1 MDLKEINLYIE
12 NMKES
17 GVTKKTLK
25 AIKVI
30 RDEIRKRVLPEKESK
45 KKKHSKKSKKESPPP
60 SPVAKKTPRILPSS
74 IITPPP
80 KTIILAK
87 KAPRPLPN
95 LTVSNSQTPQF
106 LTKPP
111 QTLPPQYLSIPLPTT
126 TTTTV
131 NPKSTTTTTK
141 STQIDY
147 NKELERMK
155 KEKEILV
162 KKINSLNAN
171 KEVQRSVIR
180 LNDSINI
187 LYNTKTKTITRSIFQ
202 TIGEP
207 KLKSLLNSYYCKNNL
222 NENDRYIVDDYIRYK
237 GFVILLNKLID
248 NFKDIHE
255 FLEVY
260 CKICSLSRSLTNVY
274 ITTFKIPKLYQFVT
288 QSINKFNGDTSLI
301 PCALYTQD
309 KRKKINKLLLDIF
322 ERIKLTKCIND
333 TIVNKYQ
340 LFTSD
345 FIIKFLLTLTFL
357 TTYWPAPVTFQE
369 VECARKYQYL
379 MLKRTS
385 TKNNETMYLPLIR
398 EDGTLEKTKK
408 NDVLLSTAWK
418 RKMSI
423 SSMPKKIVLAE
434 KIQVSS
440 EYFARIVE
448 SMHETLFPPMNN
460 VKK

>member
-30 RDEIRKRVLPEKESK
+30 RDEIRKRGLPEKESK

-80 KTIILAK
+80 KTIILPK

-95 LTVSNSQTPQF
+95 LTVSTSPIPQF

-126 TTTTV
+126 AA
-131 NPKSTTTTTK
+131 NPKSITTTK

-147 NKELERMK
+147 HKELERMK

-180 LNDSINI
+180 LNDSVNI

-274 ITTFKIPKLYQFVT
+274 ITTFKIPKLYQSVT

-301 PCALYTQD
+301 PGALY
-309 KRKKINKLLLDIF
+309 KLNPNKKPIINKLLLDIF
-322 ERIKLTKCIND
+322 GRIKLTKCIND

-357 TTYWPAPVTFQE
+357 TTNWPAPVKFQE

-398 EDGTLEKTKK
+398 EDGTLEKTKR

-418 RKMSI
+418 REMSI
-423 SSMPKKIVLAE
+423 SS
-434 KIQVSS
+434 
-440 EYFARIVE
+440 
-448 SMHETLFPPMNN
+448 
-460 VKK
+460 